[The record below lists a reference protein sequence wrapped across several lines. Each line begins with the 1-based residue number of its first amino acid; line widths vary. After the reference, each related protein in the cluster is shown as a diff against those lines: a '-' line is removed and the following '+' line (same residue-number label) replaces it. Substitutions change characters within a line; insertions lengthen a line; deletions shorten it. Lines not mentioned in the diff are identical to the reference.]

1 MTKKQRSTGRR
12 LVGGVVGVVTLVVAL
27 VASSEPASAHSDAQA
42 IAYGCGSSYERVRS
56 VPMRGGSGSTVGTL
70 ILARKRGT
78 STYCVVTNKIASHG
92 ANTRTYACIADNLD
106 FVGYCDD
113 GSYSHYASEADFRRT
128 GASGVWGRF
137 KTTNGVWASA
147 EVSFGF

>member
-1 MTKKQRSTGRR
+1 MTKQQRSTGRR
-12 LVGGVVGVVTLVVAL
+12 LAGSVVGVVTLVVAL

-42 IAYGCGSSYERVRS
+42 IEFGCGSRYEWVRS
-56 VPMRGGSGSTVGTL
+56 EPMRGGSGSTVGRL
-70 ILARKRGT
+70 ILARIPGT

-92 ANTRTYACIADNLD
+92 ANTRVYACIADNLD

-113 GSYSHYASEADFRRT
+113 GSYSHYAGEAGFRRT
-128 GASGVWGRF
+128 GPSGVWGRF
-137 KTTNGVWASA
+137 RTTNGVWASA